1 MLKNSL
7 KFRSKRKLL
16 AAKLGEQLVY
26 KTLSL
31 GLTRNDQSSDNV
43 CKNSGTC
50 EKYSENP
57 SQTNDGGVYI
67 KIFCKTAANATKLFV
82 GFRSIKFSLHCYNS
96 FVLINIVDFDY
107 AKVEGIGTRVY
118 RGLVFKAS

>member
-16 AAKLGEQLVY
+16 AAKLGEQLVH

-31 GLTRNDQSSDNV
+31 GLIRNDQSSDNV
-43 CKNSGTC
+43 CKKSGTC

-57 SQTNDGGVYI
+57 SQTNDGGVHI
-67 KIFCKTAANATKLFV
+67 KIFCKTAADAADLFV
-82 GFRSIKFSLHCYNS
+82 GSRSIKFSLHCYNS

-107 AKVEGIGTRVY
+107 AKVEEIGTRVY
-118 RGLVFKAS
+118 